1 MKYLLDTNICIH
13 LFRGKFNLIE
23 KFQEIK
29 IDDCAISEITL
40 AELIFCAENSPNPKK
55 NYKIIDQFSEQVKIL
70 PIFNSIQIY
79 AKEKV
84 RLRKKG
90 IMISDFD
97 LLIGSTAIANELI
110 MVTENVKE
118 FKRIFGIEIE
128 NWVQR

>member
-23 KFQEIK
+23 KFQEINLN
-29 IDDCAISEITL
+29 DCAISEITF
-40 AELIFCAENSPNPKK
+40 AELIFGAENSPNPKK
-55 NYKIIDQFSEQVKIL
+55 NYKIIDKFSKQIKIL

-79 AKEKV
+79 GKEKV

-97 LLIGSTAIANELI
+97 LLIGSTAIANKLI

-118 FKRIFGIEIE
+118 FNRISGIEIE